1 MIASRLRSA
10 ARGEYMGVA
19 FLIYIAIGAIV
30 AVAFAGFGVTQVQDA
45 PVTFGAR
52 LLFIPASAVLW
63 PIVLW
68 RWLRLR
74 NAA

>member
-1 MIASRLRSA
+1 
-10 ARGEYMGVA
+10 MGVA

-30 AVAFAGFGVTQVQDA
+30 AAVFASVGVTQVQDA

-63 PIVLW
+63 PAVLW

-74 NAA
+74 SAA